1 MIIYFIP
8 LIVDTLDDRNSRLRS
23 ALTHMVIAP
32 KRDLPAGP
40 ENNTMRVAYWL
51 ASA

>member
-1 MIIYFIP
+1 MILHFISR
-8 LIVDTLDDRNSRLRS
+8 IVATLDDRNSRLRS
-23 ALTHMVIAP
+23 ALPHMVIAP